1 MPFNQVGLPAFAQV
15 LKNFGQQVQ
24 RQRLAQNLT
33 QKALAEKSGVAYS
46 TLRKI
51 EASGTGSM
59 GDYVGLWAALGLVIA
74 PVFSTPP
81 ATPHVQRQRARRNA
95 AIDTAIGI
103 TKGTGTAAAAA
114 EIATPSPQVQN
125 TAPLQAVPSPHRL
138 GLDFPYDWSN
148 AAMPD
153 ETLIAKVL
161 QRARF
166 HDVSKVF
173 AHFGRAKVEQVAQD
187 HGIDLQSGVL
197 GSLMPGIRGGE
208 ALAIVVDK
216 SFEEQ
221 THTQNVRETSASN
234 KL

>member
-1 MPFNQVGLPAFAQV
+1 MQFKQVDLSASIQV
-15 LKNFGQQVQ
+15 LKNFGQQIQ

-59 GDYVGLWAALGLVIA
+59 GDYVGLWAALELVVA

-81 ATPHVQRQRARRNA
+81 ATPQVQRQRARRHSA
-95 AIDTAIGI
+95 S
-103 TKGTGTAAAAA
+103 GTAAIAA

-125 TAPLQAVPSPHRL
+125 AAPLQTEPPPHRL

-173 AHFGRAKVEQVAQD
+173 AHFGRPKVEQVAREY
-187 HGIDLQSGVL
+187 GIDLQSGVL
-197 GSLMPGIRGGE
+197 GSLMPGIRRGE
-208 ALAIVVDK
+208 QLA
-216 SFEEQ
+216 
-221 THTQNVRETSASN
+221 ETMAD
-234 KL
+234 

>member
-59 GDYVGLWAALGLVIA
+59 GDYVGLWAALGLVVA

-95 AIDTAIGI
+95 AS
-103 TKGTGTAAAAA
+103 GTAAIAA

-125 TAPLQAVPSPHRL
+125 AAPLQTEPPPHRL

-161 QRARF
+161 QRAGF

-173 AHFGRAKVEQVAQD
+173 AHFGRPKVEQVAREY
-187 HGIDLQSGVL
+187 GIDLQSGVL
-197 GSLMPGIRGGE
+197 GSLMPGIRRGE
-208 ALAIVVDK
+208 QLA
-216 SFEEQ
+216 
-221 THTQNVRETSASN
+221 ETMAD
-234 KL
+234 